1 MFSPFLVLMSW
12 LFVGFMRAFPLIVI
26 YHMNLLFG
34 LVGWGKVLSQ
44 AAQILSARDY
54 DEIHKI

>member
-1 MFSPFLVLMSW
+1 MMVTSGL
-12 LFVGFMRAFPLIVI
+12 GF
-26 YHMNLLFG
+26 G
-34 LVGWGKVLSQ
+34 GKVLSQ

>member
-1 MFSPFLVLMSW
+1 MF
-12 LFVGFMRAFPLIVI
+12 LISARSE
-26 YHMNLLFG
+26 L

>member
-1 MFSPFLVLMSW
+1 MLNPVYCLDYACFFHAARRRQVWLV
-12 LFVGFMRAFPLIVI
+12 
-26 YHMNLLFG
+26 
-34 LVGWGKVLSQ
+34 WGKVLSQ

>member
-1 MFSPFLVLMSW
+1 LVSTET
-12 LFVGFMRAFPLIVI
+12 GHRRI
-26 YHMNLLFG
+26 

-44 AAQILSARDY
+44 TAQILSARDY